1 MTVLL
6 CSWPKRK
13 IPLHS
18 LHSRLGGASCKPHFC
33 NVFCSLHDSHL
44 QCISPL
50 EIYIHCTCSLCKK
63 QTNRQT
69 KNTAKVRL
77 AWGPTQTTV
86 WSTLWYFPLRK
97 HLLSGLGK
105 TGTFWTLLNGNQFT
119 INYVSKQ
126 RRYHLN
132 RESDKPESELINE
145 ERITMLF
152 FAAAVSP
159 WLPTIFF
166 STATSVNFIIRSS
179 IMSLFIRTST
189 GTSVLPTVIVLSI
202 TPTGIRPSISLLI
215 SPPPAALLPF
225 EVFKLILEVYA
236 TGTIFCKLEALDW
249 WITNSVPVKIIII
262 VDLTAFCSGTL

>member
-50 EIYIHCTCSLCKK
+50 EIYLHCTCSLCKK

-77 AWGPTQTTV
+77 AWGPTQTAV
-86 WSTLWYFPLRK
+86 WSILWYFPLRK

-119 INYVSKQ
+119 IMSPNNGDITFTGNLTN
-126 RRYHLN
+126 RRMKGRVYLQGN
-132 RESDKPESELINE
+132 R
-145 ERITMLF
+145 M
-152 FAAAVSP
+152 
-159 WLPTIFF
+159 
-166 STATSVNFIIRSS
+166 
-179 IMSLFIRTST
+179 
-189 GTSVLPTVIVLSI
+189 
-202 TPTGIRPSISLLI
+202 
-215 SPPPAALLPF
+215 
-225 EVFKLILEVYA
+225 IL
-236 TGTIFCKLEALDW
+236 
-249 WITNSVPVKIIII
+249 
-262 VDLTAFCSGTL
+262 